1 MRNGK
6 KIIAKSLALVFS
18 MLSLG
23 LTPIDIKAENA
34 LSYTMYENTFDTG
47 HKSLVSASAAG
58 YSYENDFLIYD
69 GVDKYLGDIETTTYI
84 PKGQTKENTAIRVGR
99 EDWCGAKTFLF
110 DFTKGGSKE
119 GIKSG
124 TVRVSFDYALDSES
138 TADASRIG
146 MNLPMDASPSGG
158 GRMMY
163 FTRLANEDKTTRGY
177 AYQISESIGAYPG
190 GEEITEDDLL
200 AQHHFEVVMDFDN
213 NVVTYLVDGEAL
225 TKTQNLTGRVMNNFM
240 IGIGGIFKYFDN
252 LKVVH
257 EFKQP
262 LECVID
268 SEFSETNPGNVFF
281 GKETAK
287 VNLHIKNQDRNSGYT
302 DVPIKITVT
311 NSKDEV
317 AETHTVNVNVG
328 AFGETD
334 IEVPLKLSRYDAYR
348 ISVTSEKSLET
359 KARTSR
365 VVENNKLNPKT
376 GVHMQVNGGKSKDI
390 ETVFHFLEK
399 AGLGNVRTDLGWS
412 ILENEDGTYS
422 HGISGESYIDRA
434 VSESKKTGVE
444 ILGLLS
450 TSAQN
455 TYYPGNDDG
464 GFNNTEN
471 YLKGFHDYCY
481 SVASKYGDTIK
492 SWEIGNEDNYTRRY
506 KKDENGEFL
515 YNDAGEHITEHDL
528 GENYAPIL
536 LNGYKGIKEASPDS
550 TVMNAGSAVFM
561 DNEGN
566 NQPQFAHGWLRVAEE
581 DSENT
586 YFDDFAVHSYH
597 PGMPPEVVDR
607 WNDNATYPRGAS
619 WQQKEQYLKDNIL
632 GAHGFGDKKTWVTET
647 GYYVGKIYWD
657 TRTEEI
663 AAAYN
668 IRLMLQNELYG
679 FHHKF
684 FIYNLINE
692 GFDMRDPEDNYGM
705 LCNWTN
711 EEWDNRS
718 AYAAKP
724 QYLAMAQWNKMMA
737 GAEFESVE
745 RDYTPGRFKDNDILV
760 TPFDSYNAKF
770 KKGEE
775 IVHVVWDVF
784 DNSEAITVDN
794 TENKKYTVIYDMYG
808 NVTDKL
814 TGVKF
819 YTYDAGKSP
828 VYVLFTDTPEDV
840 AEPEIMFYR
849 DYEDYQGGNNL
860 KTTTSLDEPF
870 NRKGFYGTLKIAGD
884 GSYLTTT
891 TSVNSGDGK
900 GVQFDILTSWNSGL
914 AQITD
919 GGGSLTDL
927 YDGTLYIAY
936 DEIPRDGAQRE
947 DIYFTASGAD
957 YALSWYPGVKWSP
970 INRNWGSDCTKT
982 EEMAGAGKNHKVELI
997 IDPDTGQVKR
1007 FVNGT
1012 LLNNIFI
1019 KNTGLKEVIFRWAD
1033 GNIIDNF
1040 TIVHYP
1046 ENVMPQ
1052 TFSMTK
1058 GAVDAEKNTLSVFL
1072 KSDASDSDG
1081 ASGSLIKAPYG
1092 VSPESLETSLFNVE
1106 GYTVSS
1112 VTKGDAGGEY
1122 IIWLEEDIVGNEV
1135 FIAEYNRNIRDVL
1148 GACINPEFD
1157 TVAFSDPEFE
1167 ISDLKT
1173 EGNQVSVT
1181 YKNTTGQKEEFIIV
1195 IASFEGNGAL
1205 GDVNFKKVVAYNGDY
1220 NKEESVS
1227 LMSDTTGKT
1236 VKAFVIDSF
1245 SDLTPI
1251 Y

>member
-6 KIIAKSLALVFS
+6 KIIAKGLVLVFS

-47 HKSLVSASAAG
+47 HKSLVLASAAG

-110 DFTKGGSKE
+110 DFTKGGIKE

-138 TADASRIG
+138 TADATRIG
-146 MNLPMDASPSGG
+146 MNLPTDASPSGG

-190 GEEITEDDLL
+190 GEEITEDDLS

-213 NVVTYLVDGEAL
+213 NVVTYLVDGEEL

-240 IGIGGIFKYFDN
+240 IGLGGIFKYFDN

-268 SEFSETNPGNVFF
+268 SEFSEANPGNVFF

-287 VNLHIKNQDRNSGYT
+287 VNLHVKNQDKNSGYT
-302 DVPIKITVT
+302 DVPVKITVT

-705 LCNWTN
+705 LCRWTN

-745 RDYTPGRFKDNDILV
+745 RDYTPGKFRENDILI

-770 KKGEE
+770 KRGEE

-784 DNSEAITVDN
+784 DNSEAITVEN
-794 TENKKYTVIYDMYG
+794 TENKKYAVIYDLYG
-808 NVTDKL
+808 NIIGERCDVETII
-814 TGVKF
+814 
-819 YTYDAGKSP
+819 YDAGKMP
-828 VYVLFTDTPEDV
+828 VYVVFTDILEENI
-840 AEPEIMFYR
+840 EPVVMFYR
-849 DYEDYQGGNNL
+849 DFEDYEGGDPYNQDKNGYAYGVWGING
-860 KTTTSLDEPF
+860 DERF
-870 NRKGFYGTLKIAGD
+870 DACEAAE
-884 GSYLTTT
+884 SA
-891 TSVNSGDGK
+891 DGK
-900 GVQFDILTSWNSGL
+900 GVKYAVKHFNNNEAGFPDIK
-914 AQITD
+914 
-919 GGGSLTDL
+919 
-927 YDGTLYIAY
+927 DGTLYIAF
-936 DEIPRDGAQRE
+936 DEIPEYVDAAVNLAVINATREKEEYPFSWFPGA
-947 DIYFTASGAD
+947 
-957 YALSWYPGVKWSP
+957 KW
-970 INRNWGSDCTKT
+970 NRYNKTWDSSNWSDEK
-982 EEMAGAGKNHKVELI
+982 MLGDGKNHKIEII
-997 IDPDTGQVKR
+997 IDVETGDVKR
-1007 FVNGT
+1007 YINGEEIGT
-1012 LLNNIFI
+1012 LKISRMAGDI
-1019 KNTGLKEVIFRWAD
+1019 WSFRTYGSA
-1033 GNIIDNF
+1033 GSIRDNF
-1040 TIVHYP
+1040 AIVHYP
-1046 ENVMPQ
+1046 ENVIPQ
-1052 TFSMTK
+1052 TFSVTA
-1058 GAVDAEKNTLSVFL
+1058 GELDAENNKISVFL
-1072 KSDASDSDG
+1072 KSDTIDSDG
-1081 ASGSLIKAPYG
+1081 AYKNTASIAAPYG
-1092 VSPESLETSLFNVE
+1092 ITLA
-1106 GYTVSS
+1106 
-1112 VTKGDAGGEY
+1112 DAGIDSFEVSNCTVTEVVRGDRSGEY
-1122 IIWLEEDIVGNEV
+1122 IISVAEDLTDAENYVVSVNEEQ
-1135 FIAEYNRNIRDVL
+1135 RDVL
-1148 GACINPEFD
+1148 GAYVNCKNDFIIVGN
-1157 TVAFSDPEFE
+1157 TNFE
-1167 ISDLKT
+1167 IVKMNVD
-1173 EGNQVSVT
+1173 
-1181 YKNTTGQKEEFIIV
+1181 GQKAELFYTNATNTDEEFILI
-1195 IASFEGNGAL
+1195 IASYDGNETL
-1205 GDVNFKKVVAYNGDY
+1205 VDVNFKKITAYSGDY
-1220 NKEESVS
+1220 NKSESVS
-1227 LMSDTTGKT
+1227 LTTDVAGKT